1 MMKKALCV
9 LLCAALL
16 LGLPLAVSAEEETD
30 FSWSLEGNVLCISG
44 EIEAQEVYPW
54 ADAADSV
61 TTLRISEGVTEIPA
75 GAFQNFSALQYVTI
89 PKTLRYIGSSA
100 FENCALLRW
109 VKMPDGLVGIGEKAF
124 AGCTKL
130 APVYLPESVAWIGDR
145 AFDVSAVLNCYAGS
159 AGQDYVADNGGT
171 YRQTG
176 THALASAKGT
186 WGDAGTWT
194 LENGVL
200 VLSGSGAIVC
210 GTDGRYPWDAYRAD
224 IQTVELG
231 EGITELGKDAFAL
244 CRKLVKLSFPQ
255 SIENIAD
262 SALDGRV
269 EVVGFTGTA
278 AETFAQNRGLSF
290 TAVETAEETG
300 ETETIAAET
309 EATEVPAPEETENSE
324 GALTETEAGEEI
336 APTETAGQTEPEATE
351 AAPTEAAEEPEPT
364 ETEAGEKAEPGET
377 EPAEQESTVPTE
389 TEPEKEPVL
398 SVETVTAQ
406 PGQTVKLTISLSENP
421 GLCGLYFG
429 IDYDHSKLTLE
440 DYNCPNKDFAQGD
453 WMVGIG
459 QEERAVWLQPDL
471 TEAEGEILTLTF
483 RVASDAGTG
492 DIEVALTDIAGVDDQ
507 ANSVRVA
514 GNAGGITIA
523 LGVPGD
529 INGDGDVTSADLL
542 RLRRYLAGQN
552 VTAETG
558 NADLNGD
565 GCVDLLDLM
574 LLQRLLTTK

>member
-44 EIEAQEVYPW
+44 EIETQEVYPW

-75 GAFQNFSALQYVTI
+75 GAFQNFLALQYVTI

-109 VKMPDGLVGIGEKAF
+109 VRMPDGLVGIGEKAF

-145 AFDVSAVLNCYAGS
+145 AFEVSAVLNCYAGS
-159 AGQDYVADNGGT
+159 TGQDYVADNGGT

-176 THALASAKGT
+176 THTLASAKGT

-194 LENGVL
+194 LENGAL

-244 CRKLVKLSFPQ
+244 CRKLVKLSFPK
-255 SIENIAD
+255 SIEDIAD

-309 EATEVPAPEETENSE
+309 EATEAPAPEETENSE
-324 GALTETEAGEEI
+324 GALTEMKAGEET
-336 APTETAGQTEPEATE
+336 APTETAGKTEPEATE

-364 ETEAGEKAEPGET
+364 GTEAGEKAEPGET
-377 EPAEQESTVPTE
+377 EPAEQESAMPTE
-389 TEPEKEPVL
+389 T
-398 SVETVTAQ
+398 
-406 PGQTVKLTISLSENP
+406 
-421 GLCGLYFG
+421 
-429 IDYDHSKLTLE
+429 
-440 DYNCPNKDFAQGD
+440 
-453 WMVGIG
+453 
-459 QEERAVWLQPDL
+459 
-471 TEAEGEILTLTF
+471 
-483 RVASDAGTG
+483 
-492 DIEVALTDIAGVDDQ
+492 
-507 ANSVRVA
+507 
-514 GNAGGITIA
+514 
-523 LGVPGD
+523 
-529 INGDGDVTSADLL
+529 
-542 RLRRYLAGQN
+542 
-552 VTAETG
+552 
-558 NADLNGD
+558 
-565 GCVDLLDLM
+565 
-574 LLQRLLTTK
+574 

>member
-44 EIEAQEVYPW
+44 EIETQEVYPW

-89 PKTLRYIGSSA
+89 PKTLRYIGGSA

-109 VKMPDGLVGIGEKAF
+109 VRMPDGLVGIGEKAF

-130 APVYLPESVAWIGDR
+130 APVYLPESVAWIGNR

-186 WGDAGTWT
+186 WGDVGTWT
-194 LENGVL
+194 LENGAL

-244 CRKLVKLSFPQ
+244 CRKLVKLSFPK
-255 SIENIAD
+255 SIEDIAD
-262 SALDGRV
+262 GALDGRV

-309 EATEVPAPEETENSE
+309 EATEAPAPEETENSE

-398 SVETVTAQ
+398 SAETVTAQ

-542 RLRRYLAGQN
+542 RLRRYLAGQD

-558 NADLNGD
+558 NADLDGD
-565 GCVDLLDLM
+565 GRVDLLDLM
-574 LLQRLLTTK
+574 LLQMLLTTR